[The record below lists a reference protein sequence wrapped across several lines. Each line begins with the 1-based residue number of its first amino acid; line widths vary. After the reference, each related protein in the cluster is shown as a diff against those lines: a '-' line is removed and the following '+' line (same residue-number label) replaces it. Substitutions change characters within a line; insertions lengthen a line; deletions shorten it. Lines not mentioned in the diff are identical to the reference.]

1 MAGTEARPTDKE
13 SEPRRGG
20 VTPPHN
26 WQLATDHWQLNMAFI
41 PEDKLLEI
49 KDAAAIEE
57 VVGQYVKLEQKGR
70 NLLGLCPFHSETK
83 PSFTVAPDKG
93 IFHCFGC
100 GAGGNVI
107 SFIMQYHRLSFPEAA
122 QELARRYGIPLT
134 LKELGP
140 EGAQQA
146 KKRTAAYEA
155 NTAAAAFFAA
165 TLASSEGKPGRDYL
179 GKRGLTPEVIRAFQ
193 LGYAVDQWDAL
204 RRHFQSR
211 GIALEV
217 GQEVG
222 LLVPR
227 AQGGHYDRFR
237 QRIIFPIFDRQSRV
251 IAFGGRIVGDGEP
264 KYLNSPETL
273 LYHKGRTLYG
283 LPQAAEALRQTG
295 VALVV
300 EGYLDLIALQAQ
312 GIGNVLA
319 TLGTALTREQ
329 VRLLKSLVAKVVL
342 VYDGDAAGAR
352 AMIRAFPI
360 FAQEKLAV
368 RALPLPAG
376 TDPDDYARAH
386 GVELFRTAWE
396 AAQPWFSYLL
406 EDLIITHGLDIEG
419 RVRILEELRPYF
431 QAIQDPVEQDLWL
444 KAASQRLGVDEAV
457 LRKSLTSLAP
467 ISTVRLDPRA
477 SLAVSLE
484 KGVLRWILAHPQ
496 AVTLEELEEWATEF
510 EDPEFKVLMELIIHS
525 YREHGSL
532 DYGLLVQQATG
543 ETQRRHIC
551 ALTLE
556 EDEADGP
563 AGDFLVAAWRRSLK
577 VRQLKKAR
585 ARLKAMFA
593 KVAPDDDLAAL
604 QLQWREIHQQ
614 LEELSAI

>member
-1 MAGTEARPTDKE
+1 
-13 SEPRRGG
+13 
-20 VTPPHN
+20 
-26 WQLATDHWQLNMAFI
+26 MAFI

-57 VVGQYVKLEQKGR
+57 VVGQYVKLTQKGR

-93 IFHCFGC
+93 IFYCFGC

-107 SFIMQYHRLSFPEAA
+107 SFMMQYHRLSFPEAV

-155 NTAAAAFFAA
+155 NAAAAAFYAA
-165 TLASSEGKPGRDYL
+165 TLASTAGKPGRDYL
-179 GKRGLTPEVIRAFQ
+179 AKRGLTPEVIRAFQ
-193 LGYAVDQWDAL
+193 LGYAVDEWDAL

-211 GIALEV
+211 GIALEL

-222 LLVPR
+222 LLMPR
-227 AQGGHYDRFR
+227 AQGGYYDRFR
-237 QRIIFPIFDRQSRV
+237 KRIIFPIFDRQSRV
-251 IAFGGRIVGDGEP
+251 IAFGGRIVGEGEP
-264 KYLNSPETL
+264 KYLNSPESL

-283 LPQAAEALRQTG
+283 LPQAAAALRSTG

-300 EGYLDLIALQAQ
+300 EGYLDLIALQVK

-329 VRLLKSLVAKVVL
+329 VRLLKGLVSKVVL

-352 AMIRAFPI
+352 AMMRAFPI
-360 FAQEKLAV
+360 FAQENLSV

-376 TDPDDYARAH
+376 LDPDSYAQAH
-386 GVELFRTAWE
+386 GVELFQTAWE
-396 AAQPWFSYLL
+396 AAQPWFTYLL
-406 EDLIITHGLDIEG
+406 EDLIITHGLDIQG

-431 QAIQDPVEQDLWL
+431 QAIREPVERDLWL
-444 KAASQRLGVDEAV
+444 KAASQRLEVDEAV
-457 LRKSLTSLAP
+457 LGKSLTSLAP
-467 ISTVRLDPRA
+467 ISSARLDPRTR
-477 SLAVSLE
+477 LAVSLE
-484 KGVLRWILAHPQ
+484 KGVLRWVLAHPQ
-496 AVTLEELEEWATEF
+496 AVSLEELEEWAGEF
-510 EDPEFKVLMELIIHS
+510 ENQELKKLLEMIIGS
-525 YREHGSL
+525 YREHGRL
-532 DYGLLVQQATG
+532 DYGLLVQQAVG
-543 ETQRRHIC
+543 DNQRQHLC

-556 EDEADGP
+556 EDDADGP
-563 AGDFLVAAWRRSLK
+563 TGDFRAADWRRDLK
-577 VRQLKKAR
+577 VRKLRKTRAMLKAR
-585 ARLKAMFA
+585 LEKASGEN
-593 KVAPDDDLAAL
+593 DLVSL
-604 QLQWREIHQQ
+604 QIQWQEVDQQ
-614 LEELSAI
+614 LRALSAL